1 MVRKRGSITV
11 FLSLAGILIF
21 ALLGTL
27 LETARYTACGNHAA
41 RTLRTASEALLSEY
55 SLPLYENYGLFFLES
70 EGKPYEEVMAA
81 YVGTSLEKAKKGTM
95 DFFTGQ
101 TNEIQVTEKTYV
113 GDNGAKPLQKEITQY
128 MARKITSEQL
138 KKFLNQS
145 QKVAETEKQAED
157 IEKTVEEQK
166 EAAELDEE
174 FLKLMEQVDGITVS
188 DGKIC
193 CANEFVKMFVT
204 GKKQSGSFGITEN
217 MVWEKMKKKL
227 DDTPKNWEKLR
238 PKEFSSRV
246 KRVRKLTEDAMKQ
259 AEKLKRAYQKSAGR
273 DSSFAGHDKKLGEL
287 IRSLSVLSEN
297 KKILEETEKLLQEKV
312 TGKTK
317 EELKELWKNYDTAT
331 IVFDYTGIEKSGGKN
346 PLEALSGSWK
356 EGILNLVCE
365 KPDRLSRK
373 EVSMPDGFARQYRQ
387 QEKEMEDYG
396 KRVSGL
402 ADEEEVELSGII
414 KDMGGYAMDEFCLDS
429 YIRHR
434 FDSFTQKTSGWEN
447 ALDYQWEYI
456 ASGKNTDKK
465 NLKCVLNRIL
475 LIRTVVNFFSI
486 CRDSAKKT
494 EAYTA
499 AAGIV
504 GFTGLE
510 PLIRLT
516 QTLILLVWSLVES
529 LVDVAG
535 LLLEK
540 NIPIVKSPARIQT
553 KFSQLFQISGPEI
566 IKRAKKLKAAGEQSF
581 GYKDYLFLFL
591 AATKQGTR
599 LYRIMDIIQ
608 WDMRKNG
615 HPRFQLG
622 RCVFSFRVKGTF
634 SFPSRFFRMAPV
646 EKLLGRK
653 LYAHSVSCE
662 ITAGYL

>member
-188 DGKIC
+188 NGKIC

-238 PKEFSSRV
+238 AKEFSSRV

-273 DSSFAGHDKKLGEL
+273 ESSFAGHDKKLGEL

-297 KKILEETEKLLQEKV
+297 KKILEETERLLQEKV
-312 TGKTK
+312 TGETK

-373 EVSMPDGFARQYRQ
+373 EVSMPDGFAGQYQQ
-387 QEKEMEDYG
+387 QEKGMEDYG

-447 ALDYQWEYI
+447 ALDYQWE
-456 ASGKNTDKK
+456 
-465 NLKCVLNRIL
+465 
-475 LIRTVVNFFSI
+475 
-486 CRDSAKKT
+486 
-494 EAYTA
+494 
-499 AAGIV
+499 
-504 GFTGLE
+504 
-510 PLIRLT
+510 
-516 QTLILLVWSLVES
+516 
-529 LVDVAG
+529 
-535 LLLEK
+535 
-540 NIPIVKSPARIQT
+540 
-553 KFSQLFQISGPEI
+553 
-566 IKRAKKLKAAGEQSF
+566 
-581 GYKDYLFLFL
+581 
-591 AATKQGTR
+591 
-599 LYRIMDIIQ
+599 
-608 WDMRKNG
+608 
-615 HPRFQLG
+615 
-622 RCVFSFRVKGTF
+622 
-634 SFPSRFFRMAPV
+634 
-646 EKLLGRK
+646 
-653 LYAHSVSCE
+653 
-662 ITAGYL
+662 